1 MQTTNQTTNRASLRG
16 RGGPAAAASSEVN
29 HDQARLRESI
39 VSQCHELR
47 TALTTLKVSS
57 SHGGRSTTNCSKQYV
72 VFDTG

>member
-57 SHGGRSTTNCSKQYV
+57 SHVRVQLDLLRRSINNKLL
-72 VFDTG
+72 